1 LADLRAVSLAGLS
14 LTAVLYVAANLL
26 LSDNLPEARLDVTE
40 DRLFTLSP
48 GTHATL
54 DKIDEPIELYLFYS
68 DRLGREVPF
77 YATYV
82 RRVRELVNEIVSA
95 ANGKVVF
102 YEYDPQP
109 FSKAED
115 RAVVMGVQGIPLV
128 QGSDDLA
135 YFGLAGINTVD
146 EVDVLPFFQPDRENL
161 LEYDLVELIHGLTVP
176 EPTVIGVISALPIFG
191 DMAARLQGQ
200 ASPQWAIA
208 KPLTTGFTLVNLP
221 QSFDRLPPHIN
232 VLMVVHPRELGQRE
246 LYEIE
251 QFLFRGGR
259 ALMFLDPKS
268 EAPSAMTTVGPKE
281 ASSSSTG
288 LGRLLEHWKI
298 SVSTEQLLG
307 DRELAWR
314 INAGT
319 PQRVVLAD
327 YVVWLGV
334 TSQYMAAADPVT
346 AHLPRINIASAG
358 FIERA
363 PDSPLIMEPLLF
375 SSEQSAPV
383 PVELVAG
390 LSPDIVKLSEDFSP
404 DSERYVLAARLAGQV
419 STAFPQGAPAPTV
432 PTTAPEPVQR
442 KRSQGPIKLILVADS
457 DLLQDHM
464 WLETQAFFGREVT
477 RPIAE
482 NANFV
487 INALENL
494 SGSDEL
500 ITLRSRGVSRRPFE
514 RVRELRQRAES
525 ALREKE
531 QALKGKLKATQDKI
545 SSLEGARPGPAA
557 SAGETETEVSLSAR
571 DRSDIERLRRE
582 MLSIRADLRAVQ
594 RDLIKDVQQLE
605 TRLELLN
612 IAAMPILIGVLAC
625 VLGFIRRL
633 RRRRRVLEA

>member
-1 LADLRAVSLAGLS
+1 MADLRAVSLTGLS
-14 LTAVLYVAANLL
+14 LAAVLYVAANML
-26 LSDNLPEARLDVTE
+26 LSEHLQETRLDLTD

-68 DRLGREVPF
+68 ERLGREVPF

-95 ANGKVVF
+95 ADGKIVF
-102 YEYDPQP
+102 YEYDPNP

-115 RAVVMGVQGIPLV
+115 RAVAMGVQGIPLV
-128 QGSDDLA
+128 QGSDELA

-176 EPTVIGVISALPIFG
+176 EPTVIGVISSLPVFG

-221 QSFDRLPPHIN
+221 QSFDRLPPQIN
-232 VLMVVHPRELGQRE
+232 VLMVVHPRELGPRE
-246 LYEIE
+246 LHEIE

-259 ALMFLDPKS
+259 ALIFLDPKS
-268 EAPSAMTTVGPKE
+268 EAPSAMTAVGPKE
-281 ASSSSTG
+281 ASSSSIG

-298 SVSTEQLLG
+298 SVSAGQLLG

-319 PQRVVLAD
+319 SQRVLLAD

-334 TSQYMAAADPVT
+334 TSQYMADDDPVT

-363 PDSPLIMEPLLF
+363 SDSPLALDPLLF
-375 SSEQSAPV
+375 SSQQSAPV
-383 PVELVAG
+383 PVEAVAG
-390 LSPDIVKLSEDFSP
+390 LNPDIVKLSQNFVP
-404 DSERYVLAARLAGQV
+404 DGQRYVLAARLTGQV
-419 STAFPQGAPAPTV
+419 STAFPKGPPTPTI
-432 PTTAPEPVQR
+432 PTTEPESVQH
-442 KRSQGPIKLILVADS
+442 KRSQGPIKIILVADS

-464 WLETQAFFGREVT
+464 WLEKQAFFGREVT

-487 INALENL
+487 VNVLENL

-514 RVRELRQRAES
+514 RVRDLRQRAES

-531 QALKGKLKATQDKI
+531 QTLKNKLKTTQDRI
-545 SSLEGARPGPAA
+545 SSLEGASSGTTAA
-557 SAGETETEVSLSAR
+557 SDGSELSLSVS
-571 DRSDIERLRRE
+571 DRADIERLRRE
-582 MLSIRADLRAVQ
+582 MLSIRGDLREVQ
-594 RDLIKDVQQLE
+594 RDLIKDVETLE
-605 TRLELLN
+605 TRLEFLN
-612 IAAMPILIGVLAC
+612 IAAVPIMVGVVAC
-625 VLGFIRRL
+625 VLAFIRRL